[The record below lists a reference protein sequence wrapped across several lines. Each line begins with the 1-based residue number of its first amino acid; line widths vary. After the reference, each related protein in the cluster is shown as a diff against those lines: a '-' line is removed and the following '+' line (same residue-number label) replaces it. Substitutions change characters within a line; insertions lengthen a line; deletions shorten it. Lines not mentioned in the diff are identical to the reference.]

1 MTEVELAGKV
11 RGRGADAGLSRCVVE
26 DQVNVA
32 AAVERR
38 RVQPGDDAG
47 VIEIRIDTGR
57 EGRPVFAVVELTDD
71 DRAIRVALLEVDQH
85 FVADPRQEDFAVVR
99 AGERLGDAQPVARL
113 FRSRVAGAGFQAI
126 RGASATALFEP
137 RPGHPWP
144 GVRVRSE
151 PCSPSAASHPVKLH
165 FHFVVARGR
174 EHLPFGADQERGVQ
188 AGILRRGGRF
198 GNDHGI
204 RRQGDEFVLVQRLI
218 VDRC

>member
-11 RGRGADAGLSRCVVE
+11 RGRGTDTGLRCGIVE
-26 DQVNVA
+26 DQLVIA
-32 AAVERR
+32 AAVERG
-38 RVQPGDDAG
+38 RVQPGNDAG
-47 VIEIRIDTGR
+47 VIEIGVDTGR
-57 EGRPVFAVVELTDD
+57 EGWPVFAVVELADD
-71 DRAIRVALLEVDQH
+71 DGAIRVALLEVDQH
-85 FVADPRQEDFAVVR
+85 FVADPRQEDFAVVA
-99 AGERLGDAQPVARL
+99 AGKRLGDAQPVARL
-113 FRSRVAGAGFQAI
+113 FGCGVAGAGFQAI
-126 RGASATALFEP
+126 LGATATALFEP
-137 RPGHPWP
+137 RPRHPWP

-151 PCSPSAASHPVKLH
+151 PYSPSAASHPVKLH